1 MRRRTG
7 RVLPIDEA
15 GRVLLMHGWDPAR
28 PQSPFWFSIG
38 GGIDEG
44 ETTADAAAR
53 EAFEEVGLVL
63 RPEELGSPRWQ
74 DTTYFSFDGIHLEQ
88 EQDFYV
94 VHVPNFVPVLD
105 GLDDIEKQTV
115 DDCRWWALPQLA
127 ASGQTYYPEDL
138 PSRDLSR

>member
-15 GRVLLMHGWDPAR
+15 GRVLLLHGWDPAR

-38 GGIDEG
+38 GGVDEG

-53 EAFEEVGLVL
+53 EAFEEVGLVV
-63 RPEELGSPRWQ
+63 RAEELGSPRWQ
-74 DTTYFSFDGIHLEQ
+74 ATTHFSFDGIPLEQ

-94 VHVPNFVPVLD
+94 VHVPSFVPVLD
-105 GLDDIEKQTV
+105 GLDGVEKQTV
-115 DDCRWWALPQLA
+115 DDCRWWVARELA

-138 PSRDLSR
+138 LSRDLTG